1 VSKLVA
7 GREKDREFVS
17 EMRRHGMIDDQLLL
31 DRLGQL
37 PISETEKDA
46 AVGRWKRIVLSA

>member
-1 VSKLVA
+1 
-7 GREKDREFVS
+7 
-17 EMRRHGMIDDQLLL
+17 MRRHGMIDDQLLL